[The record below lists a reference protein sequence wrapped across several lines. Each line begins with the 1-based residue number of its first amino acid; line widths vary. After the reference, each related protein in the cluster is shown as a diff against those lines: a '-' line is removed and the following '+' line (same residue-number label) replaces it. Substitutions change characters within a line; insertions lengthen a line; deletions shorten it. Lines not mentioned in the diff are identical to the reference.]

1 MFELIIQ
8 ILSDKKL
15 FVISVGEDSNICI
28 WNSIGTLI
36 HKKFAHNGSTIW
48 NIDYDNFTQTVFT
61 CGSNGNINKYYIGN
75 ILESNMK
82 NHEKFIDYQE
92 SFSKL
97 RFVDD
102 LIAITSS
109 NKLLVYKN
117 GQNFIEYTDEKLQC
131 SLLEAQKNKIYVV
144 DKSVIKI
151 FEYDDQLEFKL
162 EITFDFQLE
171 NKTLSLIRSLSSL
184 SDDKILVCNNHGKCL
199 LVNNKTFIPEKTFI
213 IPQCAERW
221 LTSVCSI
228 NDELILI
235 GDRCGSLHLYDIN
248 IENPISTLKRLHGN
262 LGITNILL
270 NEEGE
275 NSIYFTTTGHD
286 GTLKEVQMNKINKKL
301 ILFNTSKIPVV
312 WIEKIKKIDNMNF
325 IFGFNDKHFV
335 VFEKTRGIIF
345 QFNCGGGHRFWHVQ
359 IDEQSK
365 IAKFIYLQNK
375 KVAFIDFK
383 LMHHCKSTIK
393 VRCIDWHTKS
403 CNSVN
408 IISNSYK
415 QFFISGGEDNLI
427 KIGHFGELN
436 NNFTI
441 SSNILSHISSIKCV
455 RTKILPNNDILV
467 FSVGG
472 RAQLCITR
480 IINCK
485 EVRYRDEFSY
495 MLYQTDEQRCRKQ
508 RSRVQE
514 ICFDPETR
522 FMCISFYEDDK
533 IVIGCSDGYIRFYNL
548 IFNDDGS
555 AYFIQ
560 LYMQIFYG
568 KCILNVH
575 CFKLDSQ
582 ALLLTMGTDGFICFW
597 NLKDE
602 NLSSVTEPIHKL
614 KHHDSG
620 VNCFDLNINENIGY
634 IATGGDDQKVSLT
647 EFELTSDSVDVN
659 IKIRKTVTNNSFHTA
674 QVTGIKIVDGLFILS
689 TGVDQNIC
697 RINLKSFK
705 IENCYSSCISD
716 IKGLVISKDK
726 KLFVYGSG
734 IEFLNI
740 L

>member
-1 MFELIIQ
+1 MFALIIQ
-8 ILSDKKL
+8 FFSDKKL

-36 HKKFAHNGSTIW
+36 HKKFAHNGATIW
-48 NIDYDNFTQTVFT
+48 NIDYDYSTQTVFT
-61 CGSNGNINKYYIGN
+61 CGSNGNINKFYIGN
-75 ILESNMK
+75 ILDSNLK
-82 NHEKFIDYQE
+82 IHEKFIDYQE

-109 NKLLVYKN
+109 NKLLVYKDER
-117 GQNFIEYTDEKLQC
+117 NFIEYTAERLQC
-131 SLLEAQKNKIYVV
+131 SLLEAQKNQIYVI

-151 FEYDDQLEFKL
+151 FEYDDKIELKSEKSL
-162 EITFDFQLE
+162 DFQLE
-171 NKTLSLIRSLSSL
+171 NKTLSLIRSLSYV

-199 LVNNKTFIPEKTFI
+199 LVNNKSFDPEKTFI

-221 LTSVCSI
+221 ITSVCYV

-262 LGITNILL
+262 LGITNILQ
-270 NEEGE
+270 NEEDE
-275 NSIYFTTTGHD
+275 NSIYFTTSGHD
-286 GTLKEVQMNKINKKL
+286 GTLKEVQMNKSNKKL
-301 ILFNTSKIPVV
+301 ILFNTSKIPVA
-312 WIEKIKKIDNMNF
+312 WIEKMKKIDNMSF

-335 VFEKTRGIIF
+335 VFEKTEGIVF

-359 IDEQSK
+359 IDENSK

-375 KVAFIDFK
+375 KVASIDFE
-383 LMHHCKSTIK
+383 LIQNCKNTVN
-393 VRCIDWHTKS
+393 VRSIDWHIKS

-408 IISNSYK
+408 IISNSYN

-427 KIGHFGELN
+427 KIGHFGKLN

-441 SSNILSHISSIKCV
+441 CSNVLSHISSIKCV
-455 RTKILPNNDILV
+455 RTKTLPNNDILV

-480 IINCK
+480 IINGK
-485 EVRYRDEFSY
+485 DVRYRDEFSY

-508 RSRVQE
+508 RSKVQE
-514 ICFDPETR
+514 ISFDPETR

-548 IFNDDGS
+548 ILNDDDS
-555 AYFIQ
+555 SFCIQ
-560 LYMQIFYG
+560 PYMQIFYG

-575 CFKLDSQ
+575 CFKIDSQ
-582 ALLLTMGTDGFICFW
+582 TLLLTMGTDGFICFW

-602 NLSSVTEPIHKL
+602 NLSSVTKPIHKL

-620 VNCFDLNINENIGY
+620 VNCFDLNINKNIGY
-634 IATGGDDQKVSLT
+634 IATGGDDQKVALT
-647 EFELTSDSVDVN
+647 EFEVISSDSFVN
-659 IKIRKTVTNNSFHTA
+659 VKIKKTVTNNSSHTA

-697 RINLKSFK
+697 KINLDSFK

-716 IKGLVISKDK
+716 IKGLVISEDK